1 MIFTATSDEVHG
13 EAAGAAWQMGWAV
26 EDQEPLAEHVRSP
39 DDARR
44 LLGPRFRWA
53 ETEKVV
59 VLHVGDAQRLLAVG
73 EYPGSADAAD
83 LPLRDIVADAL
94 RLGSTGLVLAH
105 NHPSGDAEPSQ
116 ADLRTS
122 RLLADTVRNLG
133 IRLIDHL
140 IFAGEDVRSL
150 RDLGLL

>member
-1 MIFTATSDEVHG
+1 MEEVSR

-26 EDQEPLAEHVRSP
+26 EDQEPFASDHVRSP

-44 LLGPRFRWA
+44 LLAPRFHEA
-53 ETEKVV
+53 ASEKVV
-59 VLHVGDAQRLLAVG
+59 VLQLDDARRLLAAR

-83 LPLRDIVADAL
+83 LPLREIVADAL
-94 RLGSTGLVLAH
+94 RLGSTSLVLAH
-105 NHPSGDAEPSQ
+105 NHPSGDAEPSE

-122 RLLADTVRNLG
+122 RLLADTARNLG
-133 IRLIDHL
+133 MRLIDHL